1 MTFGSVITAMVTPFA
16 ADGSVALSRVA
27 PLVERLIALGNDGLV
42 INGTTGESATVDDDE
57 KNEVLREVVKTVAGR
72 AKVIAGVG
80 SNDTAHSIRLA
91 KEAKLAGADASL
103 IVTPY
108 YNKPS
113 AEGLYAHF
121 VAVAE
126 ATDLPVMI
134 YDIPGRSAVA
144 IPRDVML
151 KLAEHPLI
159 LANKDARAD
168 LAFSAEMIRN
178 SGLQWFSGDDI
189 LNLPMLAIGA
199 HGFVSVC
206 GHLVAD
212 RLKQLRSEFLAG
224 DVAAA
229 IKINQDLIPIFV
241 GVMSRMPGV
250 MAVKAAL
257 SLQGYLENV
266 VRLPLVPASALQIS
280 TLKHDLAEGGL
291 SL

>member
-1 MTFGSVITAMVTPFA
+1 MTFGSIITAMVTPFQL
-16 ADGSVALSRVA
+16 DGSVDLAKVG
-27 PLVERLIALGNDGLV
+27 PLVERLISLGNDGLV

-57 KNEVLREVVKTVAGR
+57 KNEVLREVVKTAAGR

-91 KEAKLAGADASL
+91 KDAKAIGADASL

-113 AEGLYAHF
+113 AAGLYAHF
-121 VAVAE
+121 IAVTE

-134 YDIPGRSAVA
+134 YDIPGRSA
-144 IPRDVML
+144 IPIPKDVML
-151 KLAEHPLI
+151 RLAEHPLI

-189 LNLPMLAIGA
+189 LNLPMLAVGA

-206 GHLVAD
+206 GHLIAD
-212 RLKQLRSEFLAG
+212 RLKQMRSEFLAG
-224 DVAAA
+224 DVSAA
-229 IKINQDLIPIFV
+229 IKTNQDLIPIYL
-241 GVMSRMPGV
+241 GVMSKMPGV

-257 SLQGYLENV
+257 SVQGYLENV
-266 VRLPLVPASALQIS
+266 VRLPLVPANSDEIKI
-280 TLKHDLAEGGL
+280 LKQDLAAGGM

>member
-1 MTFGSVITAMVTPFA
+1 MTFGSVITAMVTPFK
-16 ADGSVALSRVA
+16 ADGTVDIAKVA

-57 KNEVLREVVKTVAGR
+57 KNAVLQEVVKTAAGR

-91 KEAKLAGADASL
+91 KDAEKLGADASL

-113 AEGLYAHF
+113 AAGLYAHF

-126 ATDLPVMI
+126 AASLPVMI
-134 YDIPGRSAVA
+134 YDIPGRSA
-144 IPRDVML
+144 IPIPKDVML

-168 LAFSAEMIRN
+168 LAFSAEMIKN

-189 LNLPMLAIGA
+189 LNLPMLSVGA
-199 HGFVSVC
+199 YGFVSVC
-206 GHLVAD
+206 GHLIAD
-212 RLKQLRSEFLAG
+212 RLKLMRDQFFAG
-224 DVAAA
+224 NVAGAL
-229 IKINQDLIPIFV
+229 KTNQDLIPIYL
-241 GVMSRMPGV
+241 GVMSKMPGV

-257 SLQGYLENV
+257 SRQGYLDNV
-266 VRLPLVPASALQIS
+266 VRLPLVAANEDEIT
-280 TLKHDLAEGGL
+280 TLRQDLAAGGL

>member
-1 MTFGSVITAMVTPFA
+1 MTFGSVITAMVTPFGVDGKLDVA
-16 ADGSVALSRVA
+16 AIA
-27 PLVERLIALGNDGLV
+27 PLANHLVNLGNDGIV
-42 INGTTGESATVDDDE
+42 VNGTTGESATVDDDE
-57 KNEVLREVVKTVAGR
+57 KLTVLQEVINAVGGK

-91 KEAKLAGADASL
+91 KDAKRVGADASL

-113 AEGLYAHF
+113 ADGLYAHF
-121 VAVAE
+121 IAVTE

-134 YDIPGRSAVA
+134 YDIPGRSAIA
-144 IPRDVML
+144 IPKDVMMR
-151 KLAEHPLI
+151 LAEHPLI

-168 LAFSAEMIRN
+168 LAFSTEMIRN

-189 LNLPMLAIGA
+189 LNLPMLSIGA

-212 RLKQLRSEFLAG
+212 RLKQMRDAFVSGNVETALKL
-224 DVAAA
+224 
-229 IKINQDLIPIFV
+229 NQDLVPV
-241 GVMSRMPGV
+241 YTSVMSTIPGV

-257 SLQGYLENV
+257 SLQGHLKNV
-266 VRLPLVPASALQIS
+266 VRLPLVTANEKQI
-280 TLKHDLAEGGL
+280 TELKRGLTEGGI

>member
-1 MTFGSVITAMVTPFA
+1 MTFGSVITAMVTPFS
-16 ADGSVALSRVA
+16 ADGSVDFGRVG
-27 PLVERLIALGNDGLV
+27 PLVDRLLELGNDGLV

-57 KNEVLREVVKTVAGR
+57 KNELLREVVLSVSGR

-80 SNDTAHSIRLA
+80 SNDTSHSIRLA
-91 KEAKLAGADASL
+91 KAAKAAGADASL

-121 VAVAE
+121 VAVAQ

-144 IPRDVML
+144 IPKDVML

-168 LAFSAEMIRN
+168 LAFSSEMIRN

-189 LNLPMLAIGA
+189 LNLPMLSIGA

-212 RLKQLRSEFLAG
+212 RLKLMREQFFSG
-224 DVAAA
+224 DINAA
-229 IKINQDLIPIFV
+229 IKTNSDLVPIYL
-241 GVMSRMPGV
+241 GVMSKMPGV

-257 SLQGYLENV
+257 AIQGHLENV
-266 VRLPLVPASALQIS
+266 IRLPLVPASSQQITQLQD
-280 TLKHDLAEGGL
+280 DLALGGIKL
-291 SL
+291 

>member
-1 MTFGSVITAMVTPFA
+1 MTFGSVITAMVTPFRT
-16 ADGSVALSRVA
+16 DGAVDLAKVA
-27 PLVERLIALGNDGLV
+27 PLVEHLISLGNDGLV

-57 KNEVLREVVKTVAGR
+57 KNEVLREVVKTAAGR

-144 IPRDVML
+144 IPKEVML
-151 KLAEHPLI
+151 RLAEHPLI

-189 LNLPMLAIGA
+189 LNLPMLSIGA

-206 GHLVAD
+206 GHLIAD
-212 RLKQLRSEFLAG
+212 RLQKLRSEFLSG
-224 DVAAA
+224 NVTGA
-229 IKINQDLIPIFV
+229 IKTNQDLIPIYL
-241 GVMSRMPGV
+241 GVMSKMPGV

-257 SLQGYLENV
+257 ASQGLLENV
-266 VRLPLVPASALQIS
+266 VRLPLVAASADQIS
-280 TLKHDLAEGGL
+280 TLKRDLAEGGL
-291 SL
+291 TL

>member
-1 MTFGSVITAMVTPFA
+1 MTFGSVITAMVTPFK
-16 ADGSVALSRVA
+16 ADGTVDIAKVA

-57 KNEVLREVVKTVAGR
+57 KNAVLQEVVKTAAGR

-91 KEAKLAGADASL
+91 KDAEKLGADASL

-113 AEGLYAHF
+113 AAGLYAHF

-126 ATDLPVMI
+126 AASLPVMI
-134 YDIPGRSAVA
+134 YDIPGRSA
-144 IPRDVML
+144 IPIPKDVML

-168 LAFSAEMIRN
+168 LAFSAEMIKN

-189 LNLPMLAIGA
+189 LNLPMLSVGA
-199 HGFVSVC
+199 YGFVSVC
-206 GHLVAD
+206 GHLIAD
-212 RLKQLRSEFLAG
+212 RLKLMRDQFFAG
-224 DVAAA
+224 DVAGAL
-229 IKINQDLIPIFV
+229 KINQDLIPIYL
-241 GVMSRMPGV
+241 GVMSKMPGV

-257 SLQGYLENV
+257 SRQGYLDNV
-266 VRLPLVPASALQIS
+266 VRLPLVAANEDEIT
-280 TLKHDLAEGGL
+280 TLRQDLAAGGL

>member
-1 MTFGSVITAMVTPFA
+1 MTFGSVITAMVTPFK
-16 ADGSVALSRVA
+16 ADGSVDMAKVA
-27 PLVERLIALGNDGLV
+27 PLVERLISLGNDGLV

-57 KNEVLREVVKTVAGR
+57 KNEVLNEVVIAAAGR
-72 AKVIAGVG
+72 SKVIAGVG

-91 KEAKLAGADASL
+91 KAAKAVGADASL

-121 VAVAE
+121 VATAE

-134 YDIPGRSAVA
+134 YDIPGRSAIA
-144 IPRDVML
+144 IPKDVML

-168 LAFSAEMIRN
+168 LAFSTEMIRN

-189 LNLPMLAIGA
+189 LNLPMLSIGA

-206 GHLVAD
+206 GHLISD
-212 RLKQLRSEFLAG
+212 RLRDLRNAFNAG
-224 DVAAA
+224 ENQAAL
-229 IKINQDLIPIFV
+229 KINQDLTPIYL
-241 GVMSRMPGV
+241 GVMSKIPGV

-257 SLQGYLENV
+257 AAQGYLENV
-266 VRLPLVPASALQIS
+266 VRLPLVAATSAQVE
-280 TLKHDLAEGGL
+280 TLRKDLAEGGL
-291 SL
+291 NL

>member
-1 MTFGSVITAMVTPFA
+1 MTFGNIITAMVTPFK
-16 ADGSVALSRVA
+16 ADGVVDLAKVA
-27 PLVERLIALGNDGLV
+27 PLVERLIELGNNGLV

-57 KNEVLREVVKTVAGR
+57 KDEVLREVVKSAAGR

-91 KEAKLAGADASL
+91 KAAQDAGADASL

-121 VAVAE
+121 VAVTE
-126 ATDLPVMI
+126 AADLPVMI

-144 IPRDVML
+144 IPKDVMM

-189 LNLPMLAIGA
+189 LNLPMLSIGA

-206 GHLVAD
+206 GHLIAD
-212 RLKQLRSEFLAG
+212 RLSELRSTFIAG
-224 DVAAA
+224 NTAQAV
-229 IKINQDLIPIFV
+229 KLNQSLIPIYL
-241 GVMSRMPGV
+241 GVMAKMPGV

-266 VRLPLVPASALQIS
+266 VRLPLVAASAVQIE
-280 TLKHDLAEGGL
+280 TLRTDLAEGGL